1 MTLKSIQTF
10 YLAKNGGF
18 LYTVSMEQSR
28 RELNKINCRKRILK
42 ASRKLFSTK
51 GYEDTMIEDIAKRAE
66 VSKATV
72 YNYFPNKESLL
83 IGTAD
88 EVLDRVKDLVKN
100 DLRDCA
106 NSEQKLRRV
115 LGEFVQAS
123 VDYLGLSRKL
133 TYLNSC
139 EESALFSTRKEMV
152 EILLG
157 LIRSAQDEQ
166 VFRADADPDDIVDV
180 IVGVYLIAQFQWTH
194 IDRYTPEFLN
204 EKLDRFFTTML
215 KSYYR

>member
-1 MTLKSIQTF
+1 
-10 YLAKNGGF
+10 
-18 LYTVSMEQSR
+18 MEQSR

-42 ASRKLFSTK
+42 ASRKLFSSK

-100 DLRDCA
+100 DLHECQ

-139 EESALFSTRKEMV
+139 EESALFSTRKDMIQ
-152 EILLG
+152 ILVG
-157 LIRSAQDEQ
+157 LVRSAQDEG
-166 VFRADADPDDIVDV
+166 VFRADADPGDIVDG
-180 IVGVYLIAQFQWTH
+180 IVGIYLIAQFQWSH

-204 EKLDRFFTTML
+204 EKLDRFFTAML

>member
-1 MTLKSIQTF
+1 
-10 YLAKNGGF
+10 
-18 LYTVSMEQSR
+18 MEQSR

-42 ASRKLFSTK
+42 ASRKLFSVK

-100 DLRDCA
+100 DLHECQ

-139 EESALFSTRKEMV
+139 EESALFSTRKDMI

-157 LIRSAQDEQ
+157 LVRSAQDEG
-166 VFRADADPDDIVDV
+166 VFRADADPGDIVDV
-180 IVGVYLIAQFQWTH
+180 IVGIYLIAQFQWSH

-204 EKLDRFFTTML
+204 EKLDRFFTAML